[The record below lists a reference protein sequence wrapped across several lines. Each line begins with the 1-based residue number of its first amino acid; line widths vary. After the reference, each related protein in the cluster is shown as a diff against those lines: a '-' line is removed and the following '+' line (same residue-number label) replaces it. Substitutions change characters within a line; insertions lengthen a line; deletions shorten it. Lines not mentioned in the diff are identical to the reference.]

1 MNITRG
7 TAVMLL
13 ALGLIF
19 IFSSGTIMW
28 WHLGNPIDE
37 KDVPFFQFIIVPSA
51 VWIFGSMLTMYS
63 IHLFGKSNARTDRD
77 RDS

>member
-19 IFSSGTIMW
+19 IFSSSRIVW
-28 WHLGNPIDE
+28 WYLGNPIDE
-37 KDVPFFQFIIVPSA
+37 KDIPFFQLFIVPFA
-51 VWIFGSMLTMYS
+51 VWLLGGIMAMYS
-63 IHLFGKSNARTDRD
+63 IHLFGKANARTDRD

>member
-19 IFSSGTIMW
+19 IFSSGTIIW
-28 WHLGNPIDE
+28 WHIGNPINERDI
-37 KDVPFFQFIIVPSA
+37 PFFQFIIVPFA
-51 VWIFGSMLTMYS
+51 IWLLGGIMTMYS
-63 IHLFGKSNARTDRD
+63 IHLFGKSNAGTDGD